1 MISKQMDRSEVAVA
15 VGVEKKNVGPVIK
28 EMKAAGRLVEVR
40 PTSRRI
46 LIRSA
51 QSGLCLSQPRTICL
65 LPALKRWAE

>member
-28 EMKAAGRLVEVR
+28 EMKAAGWLRFA
-40 PTSRRI
+40 PTSGRT

-51 QSGLCLSQPRTICL
+51 RSGLCLSRPRTICL

>member
-40 PTSRRI
+40 PLLRPNIDKKRA
-46 LIRSA
+46 IRFVFVA
-51 QSGLCLSQPRTICL
+51 TTNDLFASG
-65 LPALKRWAE
+65 A